1 MKKIKLPAAFLGLA
15 VMAGLT
21 LGVFAQPY
29 TAEAKIL
36 SELPKQEV
44 VDEVT
49 GEVVKPSDEVVKP
62 ELTGEVKQI
71 SLNEAME
78 LALANSAAVLQAAN
92 TLEDAKIDY
101 EQAAEAG
108 KSLNKM
114 LGRPDKG
121 RLNQQ
126 QYQVVVMLPEVM
138 EKTMEIQSYAYDTQ
152 VAAAKIQVIQSYYTA
167 LCNEKAEQAAEYSY
181 TKALNQQKT
190 VKLRYEQGMA
200 TKLEVLQAEIQV
212 NSAKAALDAAKT
224 TTVQGKRNFSIL
236 IGQDAETNW
245 TPTSD
250 LTFEPLMISNVD
262 AKAKEMMETSPTVG
276 ISKATFEIAEL
287 TYDFNN
293 KFSADFTYAGQ
304 IAELTYDSAKISYE
318 NTQRQTYSAAKAML
332 ENLNLVRS
340 QYEIYEDSQELLEE
354 VYRLSELQYAN
365 GLNTQNDVQAA
376 AGDIVSNDA
385 KRLQA
390 LLNYNILKTTI
401 EQGIIGTGENK

>member
-21 LGVFAQPY
+21 LGVVVQPY

-44 VDEVT
+44 VDEIT

-62 ELTGEVKQI
+62 ELTGEVKEI
-71 SLNEAME
+71 SLNEAMD

-101 EQAAEAG
+101 EQAADAG

-121 RLNQQ
+121 RLSQQ

-138 EKTMEIQSYAYDTQ
+138 KKTLEIQTYAYDTQ
-152 VAAAKIQVIQSYYTA
+152 VAATKIQVIQSYYTA

-190 VKLRYEQGMA
+190 VKLRYEQGLA
-200 TKLEVLQAEIQV
+200 TKLEVLQTEIQV

-224 TTVQGKRNFSIL
+224 ATVQGKRNFSIL

-245 TPTSD
+245 TPTSE

-262 AKAKEMMETSPTVG
+262 AKAKQMMETSPTVG
-276 ISKATFEIAEL
+276 ISKATFEISEL

-304 IAELTYDSAKISYE
+304 IAELTYDSAKIAYE

-376 AGDIVSNDA
+376 AGDIISNDA

-401 EQGIIGTGENK
+401 EQGIIGTGETK

>member
-1 MKKIKLPAAFLGLA
+1 MKKIKLPAACIGLA
-15 VMAGLT
+15 VVAGLT
-21 LGVFAQPY
+21 LGVVAQPY

-44 VDEVT
+44 VDEIT
-49 GEVVKPSDEVVKP
+49 GEVVKPSNEVVKP
-62 ELTGEVKQI
+62 ELTGEVKAI
-71 SLNEAME
+71 SLNEAMD

-101 EQAAEAG
+101 EQAADAG

-138 EKTMEIQSYAYDTQ
+138 KKTLEIQTYAYDTQ
-152 VAAAKIQVIQSYYTA
+152 VAATKIQVIQSYYTA

-200 TKLEVLQAEIQV
+200 TKLEVLQTEIQV

-224 TTVQGKRNFSIL
+224 ATVQGKRNFSIL

-250 LTFEPLMISNVD
+250 LTFEPLLISNVD

-276 ISKATFEIAEL
+276 ISKASFEISEL

-304 IAELTYDSAKISYE
+304 IAELTYDSAKIAYE

-376 AGDIVSNDA
+376 AGDIISNDA

-401 EQGIIGTGENK
+401 EQGIIGTGESK